1 MTVVTVRVAVFSSVV
16 AAISDRSSCR
26 ASRTATALKRL
37 VWWCLLSESSKI
49 YQMSVVVVVIPQR
62 RRVAQGLGSS
72 NAAQQSDIVKE
83 IQEEVSIVQSYVGSG
98 QEKSGDL
105 RRNDHVVW

>member
-1 MTVVTVRVAVFSSVV
+1 
-16 AAISDRSSCR
+16 
-26 ASRTATALKRL
+26 
-37 VWWCLLSESSKI
+37 
-49 YQMSVVVVVIPQR
+49 MSVVVVVIPQR

-105 RRNDHVVW
+105 RRNDHVVWYGVREEDHFESKPRRLI